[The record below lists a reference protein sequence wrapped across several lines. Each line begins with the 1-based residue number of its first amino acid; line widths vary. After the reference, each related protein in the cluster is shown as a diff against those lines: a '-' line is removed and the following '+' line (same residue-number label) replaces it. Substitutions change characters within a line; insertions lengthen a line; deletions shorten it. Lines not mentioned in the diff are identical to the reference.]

1 MEDVKDSFDLD
12 RCRIFI
18 ADIQKEIESLKAFYD
33 SGVICYI
40 SESICGAGTCEEI
53 LKIYKLKRE
62 EYNV

>member
-1 MEDVKDSFDLD
+1 MDDDIEPET
-12 RCRIFI
+12 
-18 ADIQKEIESLKAFYD
+18 DIQKEIESLKAFYD
-33 SGVICYI
+33 SGVICSI